1 MARATRRSL
10 VLVSCFHSVVVYMV
24 LADAHNAHNMVGLV
38 DGVVSSGS
46 GVVVPTADCSSG

>member
-1 MARATRRSL
+1 
-10 VLVSCFHSVVVYMV
+10 MV
-24 LADAHNAHNMVGLV
+24 LAEAHNAHNMVGLV